1 MIKKRTWMAILA
13 TVVLLAGVG
22 CGDSPEEID
31 PDKGGGTEQGGPEKP
46 EPEKPEPAPAF
57 VLMLSEAEA
66 MNFRISVEPDDSQRN
81 YFVGITTRADFD
93 RLKTAQA
100 VAETLVE
107 LEKGYGTIDWTTPDD
122 QLTRRSMP
130 AGYGASN
137 RRATMPWW
145 YSALVPKV
153 QLRPTFFMIS
163 SPRLPSCPPK
173 TDSPSAL
180 PPNPPTSR

>member
-22 CGDSPEEID
+22 CGDSPEE
-31 PDKGGGTEQGGPEKP
+31 GGGTEQEGPEKP

-93 RLKTAQA
+93 RLK
-100 VAETLVE
+100 LH
-107 LEKGYGTIDWTTPDD
+107 
-122 QLTRRSMP
+122 
-130 AGYGASN
+130 
-137 RRATMPWW
+137 
-145 YSALVPKV
+145 
-153 QLRPTFFMIS
+153 RP
-163 SPRLPSCPPK
+163 
-173 TDSPSAL
+173 
-180 PPNPPTSR
+180 

>member
-1 MIKKRTWMAILA
+1 MDGNPCHSRAPRRRRLRRFA
-13 TVVLLAGVG
+13 RR
-22 CGDSPEEID
+22 DRSRQ
-31 PDKGGGTEQGGPEKP
+31 GGGTEQGGPEKP

-107 LEKGYGTIDWTTPDD
+107 LEKGYGTIDSDHP
-122 QLTRRSMP
+122 RRSAHLPRQQDDRCRQDMEP
-130 AGYGASN
+130 QTEERLCRGGI
-137 RRATMPWW
+137 RRWCRRCN
-145 YSALVPKV
+145 YDRRFS
-153 QLRPTFFMIS
+153 
-163 SPRLPSCPPK
+163 
-173 TDSPSAL
+173 
-180 PPNPPTSR
+180 